1 MNSEFCFQ
9 TAFCNK
15 YESLLHECQLT
26 KETWAEFR
34 EAMNAP
40 SEVNKLN
47 KEAGSELLRLQA
59 NYAKAYTR
67 LEQHNQDCD
76 LCQFATRMAAQQREY
91 AILPIASEERWL
103 A

>member
-1 MNSEFCFQ
+1 MNSELSFQ
-9 TAFCNK
+9 TAFCTQ
-15 YESLLHECQLT
+15 YESLLHECQLA

-34 EAMNAP
+34 DAMNAP
-40 SEVNKLN
+40 TFVSKLN

-67 LEQHNQDCD
+67 LEQHNNACD
-76 LCQFATRMAAQQREY
+76 LCQFATRMAAHQREY
-91 AILPIASEERWL
+91 ASAPVDSEERWL